1 MVILGIDP
9 GLTKTGFGVISV
21 KNNNIKLLDYGIIEP
36 NKTDSLSKRLFT
48 IHQDIENLIDT
59 YLPTI
64 FSIEEVFYGK
74 NIKSALLLG
83 QARGSAMITAA
94 KFNIPVFEY
103 SAKKVKQ
110 AITGNGNAD
119 KIQVQYMIKQM
130 LKMKILPQ
138 PLDASDAIAIALCH
152 LNQMKINEL

>member
-1 MVILGIDP
+1 MIILGIDP
-9 GLTKTGFGVISV
+9 GLTKTGFGVISIS
-21 KNNNIKLLDYGIIEP
+21 NNNTKLLDYGIIEP
-36 NKTDSLSKRLFT
+36 NKNDSLSERLLT
-48 IHQDIENLIDT
+48 IHQDIEKLIDM

-94 KFNIPVFEY
+94 KYNVPVFEY

-119 KIQVQYMIKQM
+119 KVQVQYMVKKI
-130 LKMKILPQ
+130 LNMKILPQ

-152 LNQMKINEL
+152 LNQIKINEL

>member
-1 MVILGIDP
+1 ME
-9 GLTKTGFGVISV
+9 
-21 KNNNIKLLDYGIIEP
+21 LLDYGIIEP
-36 NKTDSLSKRLFT
+36 NKNDSLSKRLLT
-48 IHQDIENLIDT
+48 IHEDIEKLINM

-94 KFNIPVFEY
+94 KYNIPVFEY

-119 KIQVQYMIKQM
+119 KTQVQYMIKNM
-130 LKMKILPQ
+130 LNMKILPH

-152 LNQMKINEL
+152 LNQIKINEL